1 MKPKNIWTNIATLG
15 PVGFMKPAPGTWGS
29 LVAVF
34 MALVLRFYLTQPILW
49 TIFGVVFLVSWYAV
63 HFTEVLWM
71 GHDHAEIVIDELL
84 GVWLVCFLW
93 PPKPWGFVA
102 IFLIFRFFDILKP
115 WPIGAVD
122 KKMKSSL
129 GTIVDDLLA
138 GAFTLGVMMVLR
150 IFVKV
155 I

>member
-63 HFTEVLWM
+63 HHRSAL
-71 GHDHAEIVIDELL
+71 D
-84 GVWLVCFLW
+84 
-93 PPKPWGFVA
+93 
-102 IFLIFRFFDILKP
+102 
-115 WPIGAVD
+115 GA
-122 KKMKSSL
+122 
-129 GTIVDDLLA
+129 
-138 GAFTLGVMMVLR
+138 
-150 IFVKV
+150 
-155 I
+155 